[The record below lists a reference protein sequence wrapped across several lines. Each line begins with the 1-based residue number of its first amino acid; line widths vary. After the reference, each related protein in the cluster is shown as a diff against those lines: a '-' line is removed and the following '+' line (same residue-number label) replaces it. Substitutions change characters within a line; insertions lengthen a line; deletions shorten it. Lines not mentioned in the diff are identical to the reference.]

1 MSWLKKIKKQLLFCG
16 FLCLSYN
23 LYFIFLLPDVKI
35 WYLLYLDL
43 LLASCALFYG
53 GAGYVAYWKNQVRK
67 RELLE
72 YGSVIYQE
80 FLDLENIEIAEH
92 DVRVLSGQL
101 KEQFDLNCD
110 LQDYIA
116 KWCHEVKI
124 PLLASLL
131 MNKKIEDS
139 SLRGQM
145 QEQLE
150 RINAQLNGA
159 LLGCKVQGKLFD
171 IQVKAVSLPGCVKA
185 SVRNNQFFLIKNHF
199 LLELSVED
207 VKVYTD
213 KSWLVYVLDQLISNA
228 IKYAAGRPVLKIWST
243 SKEREV
249 LLCVEDHGEG
259 IRQEDISRV
268 FEKGF
273 IGGSHHNGKY
283 KSTGMGLYIAAK
295 IIERLGHQISVESE
309 PFKYTRFTV
318 RLGKEG

>member
-1 MSWLKKIKKQLLFCG
+1 M
-16 FLCLSYN
+16 
-23 LYFIFLLPDVKI
+23 
-35 WYLLYLDL
+35 
-43 LLASCALFYG
+43 
-53 GAGYVAYWKNQVRK
+53 
-67 RELLE
+67 
-72 YGSVIYQE
+72 
-80 FLDLENIEIAEH
+80 
-92 DVRVLSGQL
+92 
-101 KEQFDLNCD
+101 
-110 LQDYIA
+110 
-116 KWCHEVKI
+116 
-124 PLLASLL
+124 
-131 MNKKIEDS
+131 
-139 SLRGQM
+139 
-145 QEQLE
+145 
-150 RINAQLNGA
+150 
-159 LLGCKVQGKLFD
+159 
-171 IQVKAVSLPGCVKA
+171 
-185 SVRNNQFFLIKNHF
+185 
-199 LLELSVED
+199 ED